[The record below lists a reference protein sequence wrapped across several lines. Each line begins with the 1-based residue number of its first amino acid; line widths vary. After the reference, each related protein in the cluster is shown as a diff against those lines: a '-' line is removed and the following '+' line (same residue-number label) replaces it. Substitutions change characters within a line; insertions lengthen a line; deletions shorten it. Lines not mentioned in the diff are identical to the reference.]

1 MAAAWRLGLRHGL
14 YCLGYCWA
22 LMLVLFAVGAG
33 NLAWMAALTGVML
46 VEKTARR
53 GNRLVPLVGG
63 PLLASGGLA
72 LAHAWLGS

>member
-14 YCLGYCWA
+14 YCLGCCWA

-53 GNRLVPLVGG
+53 GRRLVPVVGLA
-63 PLLASGGLA
+63 LLASGGLA
-72 LAHAWLGS
+72 LARAWLGS